1 MRELIVET
9 WCDACEGNEPAVT
22 TPPITVG
29 GARPRTLDLC
39 EVHRKD
45 TLDALVQL
53 LKDRGALVEASMP
66 ATAPSG
72 IKRGRKPKWVD
83 ASGPFECLVP
93 GCPSDQTYSNRKSL
107 GGHLNR
113 EHRVTI
119 TDYEAVHG
127 RVGGR
132 LELQTGTP
140 ASNPEVGLPPPSDSV
155 PDELRCGM
163 DDCPVYYD
171 PAIYAR
177 PHQALG
183 VHRRMRHGVL
193 GKGAQVADKGDAQ

>member
-1 MRELIVET
+1 L
-9 WCDACEGNEPAVT
+9 A
-22 TPPITVG
+22 
-29 GARPRTLDLC
+29 
-39 EVHRKD
+39 
-45 TLDALVQL
+45 
-53 LKDRGALVEASMP
+53 
-66 ATAPSG
+66 ATARKLQAVPLIPPPPLEVRGDPTLTEEAVASWNAG
-72 IKRGRKPKWVD
+72 QRKCRARGRHRWDPYTVWEHHTYYDVVERCSSCKIRRSADYDKRGR
-83 ASGPFECLVP
+83 
-93 GCPSDQTYSNRKSL
+93 CPSDQTYSNRKSL